1 MRIILLG
8 APGSGKGTL
17 GEMIEHAT
25 GFPRISTGDLL
36 RKAVREKTP
45 LGRKAAEI
53 MVRGGLVPDHVVTAI
68 VRERIAEPDCAGGY
82 VLDGYPRTIAQA
94 EALGEIDG
102 GRSEIIISFEVSL
115 ESLVERLS
123 GRRVCPACQA
133 IFHIR
138 HKPPRREGRCDVCDT
153 ALVERTDDN
162 TEVVRERIRVYESA
176 TAPLKEF
183 YRIRSAYRPVDGEGR
198 AAEVFLRVQV
208 ILDAVVG
215 AARTATSAT
224 TGERTE
230 R

>member
-8 APGSGKGTL
+8 APGSGKGTQ
-17 GEMIEHAT
+17 GEMIERAY
-25 GFPRISTGDLL
+25 GFPRVSTGDLL

-45 LGRKAAEI
+45 PGRKAAEI
-53 MVRGGLVPDHVVTAI
+53 MARGGLVPDEVVTAV
-68 VRERIAEPDCAGGY
+68 VRERIAEPDCTGGY

-102 GRSEIIISFEVSL
+102 GRSEVAVSFEVSL
-115 ESLVERLS
+115 ESLIERLS

-133 IFHIR
+133 IFHMTR
-138 HKPPRREGRCDVCDT
+138 KPPRREGHCDVCDA
-153 ALVERTDDN
+153 ALVERPDDN
-162 TEVVRERIRVYESA
+162 SDVVRERIRVYESA

-183 YRIRSAYRPVDGEGR
+183 YRIRSDYRPVDGEGT
-198 AAEVFLRVQV
+198 AAEVFLRVQAV
-208 ILDAVVG
+208 LDAVVE
-215 AARTATSAT
+215 AARTAASAT